1 MVSILVALVLGGRH
15 ILSPVCCCSTVLIY
29 CFWWLDR
36 HSNCQIID
44 DNIIICS
51 LFTKLGAASDGS
63 GFRCESFSTECNY
76 YMIAFVLYK
85 RSVCLESRWFGL
97 EMLKTRWLTLNPI
110 KRWELC
116 SVWASCTKLSTD
128 VVYQG
133 ISVITVWQRLKMH
146 FTIFLSNL
154 YPFEKSKHIILL
166 KKTQLKSFYLP
177 DTRELSVT
185 QADYW
190 FS

>member
-1 MVSILVALVLGGRH
+1 MTLVLGGRH

-44 DNIIICS
+44 DSIIICS

-76 YMIAFVLYK
+76 YMIAFVFYK

-133 ISVITVWQRLKMH
+133 ISVITVLQRLKMH
-146 FTIFLSNL
+146 FTIFLSN
-154 YPFEKSKHIILL
+154 FSIKGSKLIPVWKVEAHHLI
-166 KKTQLKSFYLP
+166 KKNST
-177 DTRELSVT
+177 
-185 QADYW
+185 
-190 FS
+190 